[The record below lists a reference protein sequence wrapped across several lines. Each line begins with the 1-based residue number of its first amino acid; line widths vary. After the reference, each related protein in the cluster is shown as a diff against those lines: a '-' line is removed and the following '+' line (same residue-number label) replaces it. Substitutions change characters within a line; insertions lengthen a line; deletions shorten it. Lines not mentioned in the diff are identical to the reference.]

1 MLLAVALVQLRRS
14 PSARLDPGL
23 MAVFPFRL
31 IGSDTSYNALREG
44 MVDFLEVKF
53 SGAGGARVVPARTA
67 LAAWHRTLGPQGE
80 DLTPGGGRRGGAPA
94 RGRQPWCWAPSWP
107 RRDA

>member
-1 MLLAVALVQLRRS
+1 MPLGAALVRFRRS
-14 PSARLDPGL
+14 PSARLDPNL

-31 IGSDTSYNALREG
+31 ISTDTSYNALREG

-67 LAAWHRTLGPQGE
+67 L
-80 DLTPGGGRRGGAPA
+80 GGLAPRRGSPG
-94 RGRQPWCWAPSWP
+94 
-107 RRDA
+107 

>member
-1 MLLAVALVQLRRS
+1 
-14 PSARLDPGL
+14 

-31 IGSDTSYNALREG
+31 TGSDTSYHALREG

-67 LAAWHRTLGPQGE
+67 LAAWHRTLRAQGQ
-80 DLTPGGGRRGGAPA
+80 DLTPEEAGAEEDPPPQA
-94 RGRQPWCWAPSWP
+94 VVSKAAAHSDTTDFRFETRM
-107 RRDA
+107 